1 MGGESPSQSR
11 PDYGIDA
18 PDVVRNLFV
27 IGAVGVILA
36 TLLTLAESHGH
47 FIFIRFLLTPLWF
60 IGISFV
66 LQGFVMLWGSK
77 VGKLRLRDKLI
88 ASIPWRGDETV
99 LDVGCGRGLLLIAA
113 ARQLRSGKAIGVD
126 IWQTQDQSGNSPDAT
141 LQNIRLENLSDRIEL
156 KDADARKLPFPDNTF
171 DVVLSS
177 WAIHNIYSTSG
188 RETALGEMIR
198 VLKPGGRLA
207 VVDIRHVPQY
217 AEFLSRHNLLDIR
230 QSRPSYLFVI
240 PTLTLTARKPQ
251 SSVPADALPHA
262 SAATPEIP
270 PPRPQ
275 TMPAHD
281 APAAAAGSGETS
293 PPPPIKSPAA
303 RLPESPG

>member
-1 MGGESPSQSR
+1 MGGESPSHSR
-11 PDYGIDA
+11 TDYGIDA

-27 IGAVGVILA
+27 IGAVGVIFA
-36 TLLTLAESHGH
+36 ALLTLAESHGH
-47 FIFIRFLLTPLWF
+47 FIFIRFLLAPLWF

-126 IWQTQDQSGNSPDAT
+126 IWQSEDQSGNSPDAT
-141 LQNIRLENLSDRIEL
+141 LQNIRLENVADRIEL

-188 RETALGEMIR
+188 RETALGEIIR
-198 VLKPGGRLA
+198 VLKPGGRVA
-207 VVDIRHVPQY
+207 IVDIRHVPQY
-217 AEFLSRHNLLDIR
+217 AEFLIRHNLLDIQ

-240 PTLTLTARKPQ
+240 PTLTLTARKPG
-251 SSVPADALPHA
+251 SSVPADSLPHA

-270 PPRPQ
+270 PPPPQ
-275 TMPAHD
+275 TTPAHD

-293 PPPPIKSPAA
+293 PPPPTKSPAA
-303 RLPESPG
+303 RSPESPG